1 MGGAFPHGG
10 LSRYDPYPEPSGA
23 TMRRREF
30 ITLLCG
36 AALAWPRKTW
46 AQQSGSPVVGF
57 VHARSRADTSR
68 LVAAFKQ
75 GLAES
80 GYVENKT
87 VDIEFRFADG
97 QYNRLSE
104 MVAELVKRPVAV
116 LVTGA
121 DPAAVAGKQATATIP
136 IVFVVGGDPV
146 KLALVQSLNR
156 PGSNATGTTIL
167 ATSLEPKRLGLL
179 REMLTPNATVGVFLN
194 PTLPLSQRQSQE
206 VQDAA
211 REINLSTRI
220 FWVSTDPEIE
230 SAMDVIAREHIA
242 ALMVGADPFFDTR
255 REKPAALG
263 LRHRLPTM
271 FQFREFAE
279 AGGLMSYGINLSD
292 VYRQV
297 GAYTCPCRKLNPVG
311 MARRIRR
318 RCANGGRHQA
328 DLCFNRRPV
337 SVTRSTGSRSSGA
350 QTTDHRV
357 ASG

>member
-1 MGGAFPHGG
+1 
-10 LSRYDPYPEPSGA
+10 
-23 TMRRREF
+23 
-30 ITLLCG
+30 
-36 AALAWPRKTW
+36 
-46 AQQSGSPVVGF
+46 
-57 VHARSRADTSR
+57 

-167 ATSLEPKRLGLL
+167 TTSLEPKRLGLL
-179 REMLTPNATVGVFLN
+179 REMLTPNASIGVFLN

-230 SAMDVIAREHIA
+230 SAMAVIVREHIA

-255 REKPAALG
+255 REKLAALG
-263 LRHRLPTM
+263 LRHGLPTM

-297 GAYTCPCRKLNPVG
+297 GAYT
-311 MARRIRR
+311 ARIIK
-318 RCANGGRHQA
+318 GESPA
-328 DLCFNRRPV
+328 DLPV
-337 SVTRSTGSRSSGA
+337 LQPSKFEFVVNLKTAKALGIQIPGRLLSFV
-350 QTTDHRV
+350 DEV
-357 ASG
+357 IE